1 MVTCNYVAREFGVTK
16 LMYIK
21 DAKEKC
27 PQLVLVS
34 GEDLTNYRN
43 VSNRISGECLQRGE
57 CTLFDFFINLVSI
70 SRNLTGPK
78 NINIFYMQKPHSI
91 PLSLKKNASE
101 KVFFYIRIPQKVYTI
116 CRETGDG

>member
-43 VSNRISGECLQRGE
+43 VSNRISGECLPTGE
-57 CTLFDFFINLVSI
+57 CTLFNLFYHNLVSI
-70 SRNLTGPK
+70 SRNLTGPQ
-78 NINIFYMQKPHSI
+78 NINIFYMQIPHT
-91 PLSLKKNASE
+91 
-101 KVFFYIRIPQKVYTI
+101 VVYI
-116 CRETGDG
+116 